1 MTYKTTSY
9 LVEPDIL
16 AGVHGLRSPVH
27 RTIDFINYV
36 SPDSLGRKY
45 LPAGMFYQDLGN
57 GYARPL
63 PRAKVAADTTGTA
76 IIPVNFSQQFMIGDV
91 LRSLVP
97 SGKVTVTSSSTGWA
111 VGDTITV
118 TIAGQDF
125 VYTVLAGDIGGTLTA
140 TNTTIAAAVA
150 AMLNAQASRLVT
162 ASATT
167 NVVGIY
173 SATGDDH
180 TLTASDT
187 GTNGTVTAGGAV
199 LVAGQAVG
207 TVLTV
212 DPTNK
217 TITLAANTAIAL
229 MAGQAIGVPGKA
241 LGMMVQGIL
250 LDSLSP
256 LSGHMPEQGFY
267 TSCSVR
273 LELLPYYDALI
284 KADLPEIQ
292 AV

>member
-1 MTYKTTSY
+1 MTYKTTPY

-16 AGVHGLRSPVH
+16 AGVHGMRSPIH
-27 RTIDFINYV
+27 RTIDLTSI
-36 SPDSLGRKY
+36 SADSLGRKY

-63 PRAKVAADTTGTA
+63 PRAKVAADTGTGTA
-76 IIPVNFSQQFMIGDV
+76 IIPVNFSQQFIVGDV
-91 LRSLVP
+91 LRSLIP
-97 SGKVTVTSSSTGWA
+97 TGKVTITSSSGGWA
-111 VGDTITV
+111 AGDAITT

-140 TNTTIAAAVA
+140 TNTTISAAVA
-150 AMLNAQASRLVT
+150 ALLSAQASRFVS
-162 ASATT
+162 ASAST
-167 NVVGIY
+167 NVVGVY
-173 SATGDDH
+173 SATGEDYS
-180 TLTASDT
+180 LAASDT
-187 GTNGTVTAGGAV
+187 GTNGTVTAGGAT
-199 LVAGQAVG
+199 LVGGQAVG
-207 TVLTV
+207 TVLSV

-217 TITLAANTAIAL
+217 TITLAANLTTAL

-250 LDSLSP
+250 LDNIEGLA
-256 LSGHMPEQGFY
+256 HMPEQGFY